1 MSDVVII
8 INFIKL
14 IWQSNVFVSK
24 IQNETVFENYIY
36 FNAGVTRVTI
46 IASVFVFFTIYNSFN
61 IFPTDNEYWAQR
73 KSNLFLVHVISHPLI
88 NLLTNISN
96 SITF

>member
-24 IQNETVFENYIY
+24 IQNEKVLENYIY
-36 FNAGVTRVTI
+36 FNVGVTRVTL
-46 IASVFVFFTIYNSFN
+46 IASVFVFFN
-61 IFPTDNEYWAQR
+61 
-73 KSNLFLVHVISHPLI
+73 NLW
-88 NLLTNISN
+88 
-96 SITF
+96 

>member
-24 IQNETVFENYIY
+24 IQSEKVFENYIY
-36 FNAGVTRVTI
+36 FNAGVTRITLIV
-46 IASVFVFFTIYNSFN
+46 SVFVFVFFFFYN
-61 IFPTDNEYWAQR
+61 
-73 KSNLFLVHVISHPLI
+73 L
-88 NLLTNISN
+88 
-96 SITF
+96 